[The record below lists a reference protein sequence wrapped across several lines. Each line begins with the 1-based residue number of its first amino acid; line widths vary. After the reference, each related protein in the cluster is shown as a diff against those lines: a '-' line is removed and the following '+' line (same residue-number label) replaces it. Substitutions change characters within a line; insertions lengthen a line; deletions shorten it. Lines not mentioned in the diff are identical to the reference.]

1 MIPEGRDALLSRLLG
16 ESWPFA
22 PLLDAAQPAPN
33 ARVLDIGG
41 GEGGLLRELERRG
54 HHAAENGGRRE
65 LIDLLSGTDAHAL
78 PFADASF
85 DVVFMLRVLGHLRRP
100 ALALAEAWRVLS
112 PGGRLIAAAHGPE
125 HLAGM
130 LEPGQAGAFPFVL
143 PGMQVQPFEVFRPVV
158 LSVESQQALAA
169 NYGLD
174 FRPTG
179 ALHSKLQLTGWSL
192 LK

>member
-1 MIPEGRDALLSRLLG
+1 MSGAARDARLSRLCGQL
-16 ESWPFA
+16 WPFA
-22 PLLDAAQPAPN
+22 PLLDAFQPATE

-41 GEGGLLRELERRG
+41 GDGGLLRELERRG
-54 HHAAENGGRRE
+54 HTGLKES
-65 LIDLLSGTDAHAL
+65 IDPLAGTDAHAL
-78 PFADASF
+78 PFPDATF
-85 DVVFMLRVLGHLRRP
+85 DAVFMLRVLSHLHTP

-112 PGGRLIAAAHGPE
+112 PGGRLIVAAHGPE